1 MDENL
6 RRLSMAIES
15 TGDSGTTCHM
25 TKGMV
30 MAVDIAGTPPTCS
43 IQLSGDTTTTIAGVR
58 FLDSYFPVIGDVVQI
73 IKQSSTLLI
82 IGQISA
88 GVSHAYNGWVAPTL
102 AANWAT
108 HAADPVMYRLC
119 LDGGSKKIQLR
130 GRATITSG
138 TPSNIW
144 TMPSG
149 LRPLFQIAPILVAR
163 GFGGGSNVAQID
175 VLETGAINLVGG
187 TVGVKA
193 SSGQTGVGGGS
204 AVTSSPINNPDQAND
219 SETSDVY
226 WSANGADAG
235 RAQTSGPTT
244 VVNSGDTTHRHLFQH
259 THKLEHQH
267 TGGAHQHPLD
277 AVTYPDFVSFNGV
290 EYFI

>member
-6 RRLSMAIES
+6 RRLSMAIDNV
-15 TGDSGTTCHM
+15 GDSGTTCHM

-102 AANWAT
+102 ASNWAT

-130 GRATITSG
+130 GRVTKTGGS
-138 TPSNIW
+138 PSLIW
-144 TMPSG
+144 TMPTG

-163 GFGGGSNVAQID
+163 GFGGGSTVAQID
-175 VLETGAINLVGG
+175 VLDTGAINLVGA
-187 TVGVKA
+187 TVGV
-193 SSGQTGVGGGS
+193 SSVGGSTSSESPGTNNSTDHRHFHAGAFNPSVSDFTDYNGIHSHTVNSHSHTVTVTGV
-204 AVTSSPINNPDQAND
+204 
-219 SETSDVY
+219 
-226 WSANGADAG
+226 
-235 RAQTSGPTT
+235 
-244 VVNSGDTTHRHLFQH
+244 TH
-259 THKLEHQH
+259 
-267 TGGAHQHPLD
+267 
-277 AVTYPDFVSFNGV
+277 PDFVSFNGV